1 MKVLKFLLYIIL
13 GLAALVV
20 ALGIFGKKAYHL
32 ERTVTIKAPLSTVH
46 EMVSHWS
53 HFPAWSPWQQ
63 LDPNVVTKIDGKDG
77 TAGAKFSWVGNKNAG
92 EGSMTFTEVAQN
104 KVAFDIAF
112 VKPWKTAAP
121 SAIAMQET
129 PEGVQTTW
137 AFDMHIPFP
146 FNGFALFTDIDRG
159 VGKDFA
165 DGLQRL
171 KSLCETETRKLD
183 NALSAITVVPVPNQ
197 TWLGFRK
204 KIPMSEMEAFTT
216 ESFGKL
222 YGGIAPT
229 DISGAAASLYFVWD
243 EANQITDLAIV
254 VPVAKGAKLPVLAGA
269 ETFTTGGNAARAMHS
284 GSYADLKYP
293 HLALDK
299 YLAGI
304 GATPKEPVLEV
315 YLNTPQTEKDP
326 TKLQTEVYYFFAP
339 TAK

>member
-204 KIPMSEMEAFTT
+204 KIPMSEWRHLPPRASVSST
-216 ESFGKL
+216 
-222 YGGIAPT
+222 
-229 DISGAAASLYFVWD
+229 AASLLLISLV
-243 EANQITDLAIV
+243 Q
-254 VPVAKGAKLPVLAGA
+254 LPACIL
-269 ETFTTGGNAARAMHS
+269 S
-284 GSYADLKYP
+284 G
-293 HLALDK
+293 
-299 YLAGI
+299 
-304 GATPKEPVLEV
+304 
-315 YLNTPQTEKDP
+315 
-326 TKLQTEVYYFFAP
+326 TKLIKSLIWPSWCLLLKVLSYLY
-339 TAK
+339 